1 MSLIGR
7 WTIDERCSTLVAVRI
22 IGIDLGEKRIGIAIS
37 DATGTIARPLKTL
50 ERSQS
55 DAQAVELLRLT
66 IAELSVEDPIGCVVV
81 GLPTRLDGSDNRQTP
96 RVKKVIGLLSEEVTI
111 PVVTQ
116 DERLSSLEA
125 EEKLAAR
132 ERDWRKRKARLD
144 AAAAAVILQDYLDHR
159 KSKEPRAESQEEAD

>member
-1 MSLIGR
+1 MDVAR
-7 WTIDERCSTLVAVRI
+7 WTMGGLCSTLVVVRI

-50 ERSQS
+50 ERNQS

-81 GLPTRLDGSDNRQTP
+81 GLPTRLDGSDNPQTP
-96 RVKKVIGLLSEEVTI
+96 RVKKVIGLLSGEVTI

-125 EEKLAAR
+125 EERLAAR
-132 ERDWRKRKARLD
+132 ERDWRKRKAKLD
-144 AAAAAVILQDYLDHR
+144 AAAAAVILQDYLDLR
-159 KSKEPRAESQEEAD
+159 RSDAPGAESQEEAD